1 MSGHTLKPCPN
12 PWCDAADRDGDYS
25 PTVINSNFGTH
36 YVSCTSCSMR
46 GPYER
51 NHVNAIAAWNE
62 RPIER
67 ELLEA
72 LEEIAAF
79 NDRAANA
86 YLKQTGSYSLFDEPG
101 SVQIARAAIAKAQ
114 VQP

>member
-1 MSGHTLKPCPN
+1 MSGYTLKPCPN

-46 GPYER
+46 GPYAR
-51 NHVNAIAAWNE
+51 NHVDAIAAWNE
-62 RPIER
+62 RPTER
-67 ELLEA
+67 EMLEA
-72 LEEIAAF
+72 LEFIA
-79 NDRAANA
+79 N
-86 YLKQTGSYSLFDEPG
+86 
-101 SVQIARAAIAKAQ
+101 VARSTAGFSPMALQQADAAIAKAQ